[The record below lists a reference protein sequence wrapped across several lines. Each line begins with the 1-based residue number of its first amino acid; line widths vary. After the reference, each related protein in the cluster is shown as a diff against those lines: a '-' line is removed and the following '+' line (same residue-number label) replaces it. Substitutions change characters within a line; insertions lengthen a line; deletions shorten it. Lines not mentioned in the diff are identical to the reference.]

1 LSHYAES
8 HYLMRILEIGTERI
22 GYRLK
27 EKVGSVDVLTDTLTR
42 INDGEIV
49 IEPVLAKRL
58 VDRPRGDKKIIVG
71 GRGKTDRR
79 RVLSRHQGRRSSHH
93 CRLAACWHCRIWTIE
108 LPVFDGSMLRAA
120 LTISKP
126 GLAVTPAEH
135 AQQAVARARTGL
147 DELLDRFRVIAR
159 GVYPTVLRALPT
171 ALSTNWRPICADRC
185 AWPEV
190 CPSDWSGRSNRGP
203 TTWRP
208 RRCTGSLAGSAAP
221 HIRPPREPW
230 GTRPRYW
237 PGPARELLAQVGTR

>member
-1 LSHYAES
+1 
-8 HYLMRILEIGTERI
+8 M
-22 GYRLK
+22 
-27 EKVGSVDVLTDTLTR
+27 
-42 INDGEIV
+42 
-49 IEPVLAKRL
+49 
-58 VDRPRGDKKIIVG
+58 
-71 GRGKTDRR
+71 
-79 RVLSRHQGRRSSHH
+79 
-93 CRLAACWHCRIWTIE
+93 E

-135 AQQAVARARTGL
+135 VQHAVARARTGL

-159 GVYPTVLRALPT
+159 GMYPTVLRALPT

-185 AWPEV
+185 ACPEV
-190 CPSDWSGRSNRGP
+190 CPSDWPGRSNRGS

-230 GTRPRYW
+230 GMRPRYW
-237 PGPARELLAQVGTR
+237 PGPARELLAQVGIRWSGWLVSISGQTRSARCWVPAVGRGDRSGAAVEATSASERCTVRCGCHERWGALARVGAASRGNP